1 MDIFYP
7 LQKFADWLVY
17 NVFNLESTSRLGGS
31 INFFVYD
38 SLKIFLLL
46 FVITIFMS
54 WLRFYLPIEKLRD
67 FLLKHKFY
75 GLDYFLASLFGA
87 LTPFCSCSSIPLFIG
102 FVGAGIPL
110 GVTFAFLITSPLIN
124 EVAVALFIGIFGVK
138 ITIIYVVAGMLVGMV
153 GGYILGKMKG
163 EKYVEEFV
171 FQTQVKTGIE
181 KNKKINKQIIKNIFV
196 EAWCI
201 IKKVALYILLGLAI
215 GAVIHGYIPENFF
228 AIYLERAGFWGVPL
242 AVILGVP
249 MYANAA
255 GVIPIVQALI
265 EKGVPIG
272 TAMAFMMAVVGL
284 SLPEGVMLKKVLQW
298 PLLLSFF
305 GVVTLGII
313 IIGFLF
319 NIIL

>member
-7 LQKFADWLVY
+7 LQKIADWLVY
-17 NVFNLESTSRLGGS
+17 SIFNLEPISRLGES
-31 INFFVYD
+31 VNFFVYD

-46 FVITIFMS
+46 FIITIFMS

-67 FLLKHKFY
+67 FLTKHKFY

-124 EVAVALFIGIFGVK
+124 EVAVALFIGIFGIK
-138 ITIIYVVAGMLVGMV
+138 ITLVYVVAGMLIGMV
-153 GGYILGKMKG
+153 GGYILGKIKG

-171 FQTQVKTGIE
+171 FQTNVKTGTQE
-181 KNKKINKQIIKNIFV
+181 NKKINKQIIKSIFI
-196 EAWCI
+196 EAWGI

-215 GAVIHGYIPENFF
+215 GAFIHGYIPENFF
-228 AIYLERAGFWGVPL
+228 AIYLERAGFFGVPL

-272 TAMAFMMAVVGL
+272 TALAFMMAVVGL
-284 SLPEGVMLKKVLQW
+284 SLPEGIMLKKVLKW

-313 IIGFLF
+313 FIGFLF

>member
-1 MDIFYP
+1 MDFFYP
-7 LQKFADWLVY
+7 LQKIADWLVY
-17 NVFNLESTSRLGGS
+17 NIFNLKPTSRLGES
-31 INFFVYD
+31 VNFFVYD

-138 ITIIYVVAGMLVGMV
+138 ITLIYIAAGMLVGMV

-163 EKYVEEFV
+163 EKYVEKFV
-171 FQTQVKTGIE
+171 FQTQVKSGTE
-181 KNKKINKQIIKNIFV
+181 KNKKINKKIIENIFRD
-196 EAWCI
+196 ARCI
-201 IKKVALYILLGLAI
+201 IQKVALYILLGLAV
-215 GAVIHGYIPENFF
+215 GAFIHGFVPENFF
-228 AIYLERAGFWGVPL
+228 AVYLERAGFWGVPL

-255 GVIPIVQALI
+255 GVIPIMQALI

-272 TAMAFMMAVVGL
+272 TALAFMMAVVGL
-284 SLPEGVMLKKVLQW
+284 SLPEGIMLKKVLQW